1 MKKSLIFLAIGMFT
15 VGCNTFLIAGLLP
28 QIGETLGQPV
38 AVTGQGVSLFSLTYL
53 LSAPLFL

>member
-38 AVTGQGVSLFSLTYL
+38 AVTGPGQDHTFLTSNYHL
-53 LSAPLFL
+53 V